1 MRKISEAMNYS
12 RQNQW
17 KLGNVS
23 LENPTQCPT
32 NIGFFEVM
40 SSIDNLF
47 KGSFK
52 NVTLLI
58 QISCLHLRYA
68 SVMGKCGCF
77 FSARQ
82 LSFQPATRTVQAFVL
97 RCLLFMCVRTGAYA
111 LIFLQAFQATERM
124 FKNPTGFPFKF
135 IFCNRTDVE
144 KS

>member
-1 MRKISEAMNYS
+1 M
-12 RQNQW
+12 QVLW
-17 KLGNVS
+17 
-23 LENPTQCPT
+23 ENA
-32 NIGFFEVM
+32 G
-40 SSIDNLF
+40 
-47 KGSFK
+47 
-52 NVTLLI
+52 
-58 QISCLHLRYA
+58 A
-68 SVMGKCGCF
+68 F

-124 FKNPTGFPFKF
+124 LKNPTGFPFKF